1 MPLQYLSPDGTTFI
15 PAPQNFG
22 QTNAMGRN
30 GFWFGGTTDLLRAY
44 GLAPASTAQR
54 FYVANEFDQTTW
66 SFTVNPDGSL
76 SDPVKFCEEGEGGVA
91 VDERGNV
98 YVAAGNI
105 FVYDPSGRQIDLIEV
120 PERPTSLVFGGK
132 DRQTLFITARSSL
145 YAVRTRYPGR

>member
-1 MPLQYLSPDGTTFI
+1 
-15 PAPQNFG
+15 
-22 QTNAMGRN
+22 
-30 GFWFGGTTDLLRAY
+30 
-44 GLAPASTAQR
+44 
-54 FYVANEFDQTTW
+54 
-66 SFTVNPDGSL
+66 
-76 SDPVKFCEEGEGGVA
+76 VKFCEEGEGGVA

-105 FVYDPSGRQIDLIEV
+105 FVYEPSGRQIGLIEV

>member
-1 MPLQYLSPDGTTFI
+1 M

-22 QTNAMGRN
+22 QTNAARRG
-30 GFWFGGTTDLLRAY
+30 GFGFGEMSDLLRAY
-44 GLAPASTAQR
+44 GLAPASSAQR

-105 FVYDPSGRQIDLIEV
+105 FVYEPSGRQIGLIEV

-145 YAVRTRYPGR
+145 YAVRTRYSGQ